1 MKYLIQFY
9 TILLF
14 SIIFSFKA
22 NALDKIKI
30 GLVIPLSGEQ
40 KELGESV
47 LKSVRLAINDI
58 NDSKILVIPK
68 DNRNDP
74 DVSLEVAKE
83 LYNEGIRIII
93 GPIFKK
99 NTVKLSQLNND
110 LTFLS
115 FTNKIDEPKKNIIS
129 AGVNS
134 ISQFNAI
141 KKFQSSN
148 GIERSYL
155 FSPKT
160 DNLDEI
166 KIGIKKSKI
175 KLKDK
180 FFYDPDPT
188 LITKQIEDVTRYRI
202 RKQNLV
208 DEIKRIEKSND
219 ANKEKKL
226 SQLDK
231 LDTIGGIN
239 FDSVIIADFE
249 EPLKSVATSLI
260 YTDIPPTRVTY
271 ITLNQWFDKSL
282 LNERM
287 IQPIYFPSVN
297 YKNYKDYLTKYKN
310 NFNSNSNQIAFLS
323 YDLTGLVYYLL
334 FKNNFVV
341 DNEIFYKKNSFKGKI
356 GIFEIDKNVITH
368 RLNFYVIEDKEIKKI
383 FWFF

>member
-1 MKYLIQFY
+1 MKYLINFY
-9 TILLF
+9 TIV
-14 SIIFSFKA
+14 IFSVIFTFKLSA
-22 NALDKIKI
+22 SEKIKI
-30 GLVIPLSGEQ
+30 GLVIPLSGEN

-58 NDSKILVIPK
+58 NDDKILIIPK
-68 DNRNDP
+68 DNKDDP
-74 DVSLEVAKE
+74 DQTLKVSNE
-83 LYNEGIRIII
+83 LYNEGIKIII

-99 NTVKLSQLNND
+99 NTLKLDKLNND
-110 LTFLS
+110 LIFLS
-115 FTNKIDEPKKNIIS
+115 FTNKVNNSKRNIIS

-141 KKFQSSN
+141 KKFQILN

-160 DNLDEI
+160 DILEEI
-166 KIGIKKSKI
+166 KTGIKKSNI

-202 RKQNLV
+202 RKQNLA
-208 DEIKRIEKSND
+208 DEIKRIENSNEI
-219 ANKEKKL
+219 NKEKKL
-226 SQLDK
+226 AQLEK

-249 EPLKSVATSLI
+249 EDLKSVATSLI

-282 LNERM
+282 LNENM

-297 YKNYKDYLTKYKN
+297 YENYKTYLNK
-310 NFNSNSNQIAFLS
+310 FNDKFKSNSNQIAFLS

-334 FKNNFVV
+334 YKNNFVV
-341 DNEIFYKKNSFKGKI
+341 DSKIFYNKNSFKGKI
-356 GIFEIDKNVITH
+356 GIFEIDKNLITH
-368 RLNFYVIEDKEIKKI
+368 QLNFYVIENKEIRKI
-383 FWFF
+383 F

>member
-1 MKYLIQFY
+1 MKYLINFY
-9 TILLF
+9 TIVIF
-14 SIIFSFKA
+14 SVIFSFKLSA
-22 NALDKIKI
+22 SEKIKI
-30 GLVIPLSGEQ
+30 GLVIPLSGEN

-58 NDSKILVIPK
+58 NDDKILIIPK
-68 DNRNDP
+68 DNKDDP
-74 DVSLEVAKE
+74 DQTLKVSNE
-83 LYNEGIRIII
+83 LYNEGIKIII

-99 NTVKLSQLNND
+99 NTLKLDKLNND
-110 LTFLS
+110 LIFLS
-115 FTNKIDEPKKNIIS
+115 FTNKVNNSKRNIIS

-141 KKFQSSN
+141 KKFQILN

-160 DNLDEI
+160 DILEEI
-166 KIGIKKSKI
+166 KTGIKKSNI

-188 LITKQIEDVTRYRI
+188 LITKQIEDVTRYRV
-202 RKQNLV
+202 RKQNLA
-208 DEIKRIEKSND
+208 DEIKRIENSNEI
-219 ANKEKKL
+219 NKEKKL
-226 SQLDK
+226 AQLEK

-249 EPLKSVATSLI
+249 EDLKSVATSLI

-282 LNERM
+282 LNENM

-297 YKNYKDYLTKYKN
+297 YENYKKYLNKFNDKFKN
-310 NFNSNSNQIAFLS
+310 NSNQIAFLS

-334 FKNNFVV
+334 YKNNFVV
-341 DNEIFYKKNSFKGKI
+341 DSKIFYNKNSFKGKI
-356 GIFEIDKNVITH
+356 GVFEIDKNLITH
-368 RLNFYVIEDKEIKKI
+368 QLNFYVIENKEIRKI
-383 FWFF
+383 F

>member
-1 MKYLIQFY
+1 MKYLINFY
-9 TILLF
+9 TIVIF
-14 SIIFSFKA
+14 SVIFSFKLSA
-22 NALDKIKI
+22 SEKIKI
-30 GLVIPLSGEQ
+30 GLVIPLSGEN

-58 NDSKILVIPK
+58 NDDKIIIVPK
-68 DNRNDP
+68 DNKDDP
-74 DVSLEVAKE
+74 DQTLKVSNE
-83 LYNEGIRIII
+83 LYNEGIKIII

-99 NTVKLSQLNND
+99 NTLKLDKLNND
-110 LTFLS
+110 LIFLS
-115 FTNKIDEPKKNIIS
+115 FTNKVNNSKTNIIS

-141 KKFQSSN
+141 KKFQILN

-155 FSPKT
+155 FSPNT
-160 DNLDEI
+160 DILDEI
-166 KIGIKKSKI
+166 KTGIKKSNI

-202 RKQNLV
+202 RKQNLA
-208 DEIKRIEKSND
+208 DEIKRIENSNEI
-219 ANKEKKL
+219 NKEKKL
-226 SQLDK
+226 AQLEK

-249 EPLKSVATSLI
+249 EDLKSVATSLI

-282 LNERM
+282 LNENM

-297 YKNYKDYLTKYKN
+297 YENYKTYLNKFNDKFKN
-310 NFNSNSNQIAFLS
+310 NSNQIAFLS

-334 FKNNFVV
+334 YKNNFVV
-341 DNEIFYKKNSFKGKI
+341 DSKIFYNKNSFKGKI
-356 GIFEIDKNVITH
+356 GIFEIDKNLITH
-368 RLNFYVIEDKEIKKI
+368 QLNFYVIENKEIRKI
-383 FWFF
+383 F